1 MNFSWLRPDG
11 SYINGIG
18 ARTPGAVKFME
29 LWDKSSELI
38 TMGTTKRYGG
48 KQEHEKDKIR
58 KGAQMGVLNCWHPD
72 IEEFI
77 TAKQTPGRLTKFNL
91 SVGITNGFM
100 EAVGNNESWNLRFP
114 DTKFVNYKSEWKG
127 DLDAWE
133 AKGYPVNVYKKIKA
147 RELWE
152 TIMLSTYNRNEP
164 GVLFLDLANKL
175 NTIPNSETIQT
186 SNPCGEIM
194 MSTGV
199 CNLGSVNLVKFVR
212 IDPVTREVSFDY
224 EEFSS
229 TVGTAVRFLD
239 NINSI
244 STTPLPEYD
253 KSLKEKRRIGL
264 GVMGLGSV
272 HLMLGIRYG
281 SDASI
286 EFVRQLFQCKS
297 ESELMASSG
306 LGKEKGSFELFDK
319 DKYFKTEW
327 WANLKINPRI
337 RSDIEATGCMRN
349 SHRSANAPTGN
360 TSILAGIVSGGIEP
374 VFLKEYT
381 RWSIVTDNDKRKL
394 LKKGVEFP
402 DTTKTEW
409 FETKVF
415 KFIKKGGEQILK
427 GTFDGVN
434 YEIDTNRGLTKG
446 TEVVDYGWKWR
457 LDNLTEK
464 EHNSTPI
471 DRFATT
477 EELGVND
484 HIDVLKVVSHYTD
497 MNSSKTV
504 NLASEYPYK
513 DFKDLYMDG

>member
-360 TSILAGIVSGGIEP
+360 CVIKSTEVTTDDGIKSIEQI
-374 VFLKEYT
+374 FKENEIDISKEKKDQSFIPIKEINVETLNGYKRIT
-381 RWSIVTDNDKRKL
+381 GLYINDNNVVLTIKTDNNNSITGTTEHKVLVKISDTEAVWKMLGDIRVGDK
-394 LKKGVEFP
+394 
-402 DTTKTEW
+402 
-409 FETKVF
+409 
-415 KFIKKGGEQILK
+415 I
-427 GTFDGVN
+427 
-434 YEIDTNRGLTKG
+434 LTK
-446 TEVVDYGWKWR
+446 K
-457 LDNLTEK
+457 
-464 EHNSTPI
+464 
-471 DRFATT
+471 
-477 EELGVND
+477 
-484 HIDVLKVVSHYTD
+484 
-497 MNSSKTV
+497 
-504 NLASEYPYK
+504 
-513 DFKDLYMDG
+513 